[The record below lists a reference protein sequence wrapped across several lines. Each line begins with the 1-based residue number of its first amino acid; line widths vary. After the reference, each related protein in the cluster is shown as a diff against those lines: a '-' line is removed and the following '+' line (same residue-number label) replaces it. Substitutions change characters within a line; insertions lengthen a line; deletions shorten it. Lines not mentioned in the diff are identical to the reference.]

1 MQVKDSKSLHILVI
15 KMPKVHESNIQTMNL
30 LTTEISKEFSVSL
43 KYFNGI
49 HIMTLDNKE
58 KQSDGFFPFTW
69 KVVNEYKELL
79 NHKKNHDAT
88 TK

>member
-1 MQVKDSKSLHILVI
+1 MS
-15 KMPKVHESNIQTMNL
+15 L
-30 LTTEISKEFSVSL
+30 LTTEISKEFNVSL

-49 HIMTLDNKE
+49 HIMTSDNKE
-58 KQSDGFFPFTW
+58 KQSDGFFLFTW

-88 TK
+88 TKQTSGAGFQHDLQTLHQVA